1 MHKAIEILLAFI
13 IIFALIFIFQ
23 RQWQNNSLNPITE
36 NFSGFED
43 KGEIAD
49 SSYPLSIEYMRVQ
62 EYPGSEITIEQTLPA
77 GANYSR
83 YIASYKSDGLKI
95 YALLTIPNNDPPATG
110 WSVIIFNHGY
120 IPPKEY
126 RTTEKYTA
134 YTDAFSRQGYIVLK
148 PDYRGHGN
156 SEGEASGGYGSP
168 AYTIDILN
176 AVSSIK
182 RLKIPSTSS
191 GQLAN
196 PNKIGMWGHSMGGHI
211 TLRSMIV
218 SKDIKAG
225 VIWAGVVASY
235 PDLLNRWR
243 RPSVTS
249 IPLPGGARRWREVLI
264 QQFGTP
270 QENSIFW
277 NSISPNSFL
286 KDISGP
292 IQLHHGTLDASVPL
306 EFSEKLDKE
315 LKEAGKQSEF
325 FVYPGDDHNLTSNFN
340 TAIQRSVE
348 FFDKYLK

>member
-1 MHKAIEILLAFI
+1 MHKTIKILLAFI

-23 RQWQNNSLNPITE
+23 EQWQNNSSNPITE

-43 KGEIAD
+43 KGEVAD
-49 SSYPLSIEYMRVQ
+49 SSYPLSIEYMRAQ

-77 GANYSR
+77 GINYNR
-83 YIASYKSDGLKI
+83 HIVSYKSEGLKI
-95 YALLTIPNNDPPATG
+95 YALLTIPLGEAPQNG
-110 WSVIIFNHGY
+110 WPVVIFNHGY

-126 RTTEKYTA
+126 RTLEKYVA

-148 PDYRGHGN
+148 SDYRGHGN

-182 RLKIPSTSS
+182 KFKDVDI
-191 GQLAN
+191 
-196 PNKIGMWGHSMGGHI
+196 NKIGMWGHSMGGHI
-211 TLRSMIV
+211 TLRSMVI
-218 SKDIKAG
+218 SRDIKAG
-225 VIWAGVVASY
+225 IIWAGVVASY

-270 QENSIFW
+270 EENPIFW
-277 NSISPNSFL
+277 NSISPTSFL

-292 IQLHHGTLDASVPL
+292 IQLHNGTLDASVPL
-306 EFSEKLDKE
+306 EFSEKLHKE
-315 LKEAGKQSEF
+315 LKEVGKKSEL
-325 FVYPGDDHNLTSNFN
+325 FVYQGDDHNLTNNFN
-340 TAIQRSVE
+340 TAIQRSVD